1 MADTLVVDI
10 LAARVR
16 AALPDDVAA
25 TVVEKRMFGGVG
37 FMLAGNLLCCAAR
50 QGLLL
55 RVGVERL
62 AAALALPGTE
72 PFINGGRPMTGY
84 VMLDAAGAADD
95 ATLAGGVGLALDFVA
110 GLPVKEKPEKKTR
123 RKG

>member
-1 MADTLVVDI
+1 MADTLTVDI

-16 AALPDDVAA
+16 AALPDGVAA
-25 TVVEKRMFGGVG
+25 TVIEKRMFGGVG

-55 RVGVERL
+55 RVGTDRL
-62 AAALALPGTE
+62 AETLALPGTE

-95 ATLAGGVGLALDFVA
+95 ATLARGVGLALDFVA
-110 GLPVKEKPEKKTR
+110 GLPTKDKPEKKTR
-123 RKG
+123 RRA